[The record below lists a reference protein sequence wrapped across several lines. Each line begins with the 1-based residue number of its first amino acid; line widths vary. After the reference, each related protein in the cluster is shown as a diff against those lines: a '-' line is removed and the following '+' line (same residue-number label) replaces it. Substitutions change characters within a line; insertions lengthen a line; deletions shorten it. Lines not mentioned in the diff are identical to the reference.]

1 MCGKHGK
8 KCNGKRWIEF
18 MGKPTS
24 EDGYAPF
31 KINYIFTNWTFSNI
45 GTLFEPL
52 SPKPVRCDEAP
63 PGGEADQIC
72 PCQYCSTCIA
82 NKGNQLLGEVL
93 PYLSSNGNGQ
103 SKVKP
108 AASEGNLFSFY
119 ALSTCTT
126 FGVLLY
132 VVIVGLVLLYF
143 CAFNIHDKSSYDGE
157 MVYYLQICL
166 KLTPPPLPLQCHLR
180 LIIRRNKR

>member
-1 MCGKHGK
+1 MYFVDIAGANSGLSVVETMCGKHGK

-18 MGKPTS
+18 MGKPAS

-31 KINYIFTNWTFSNI
+31 KINYIFTNWTFNNI
-45 GTLFEPL
+45 GTLYEPL

-63 PGGEADQIC
+63 PGGEIDQIC

-93 PYLSSNGNGQ
+93 PYLSNGYEQLQEQQTTNEN
-103 SKVKP
+103 K
-108 AASEGNLFSFY
+108 LFSFF
-119 ALSTCTT
+119 ALSVCTT
-126 FGVLLY
+126 FGLLLY

-143 CAFNIHDKSSYDGE
+143 CAFNAHDKSSYDGE
-157 MVYYLQICL
+157 IYSLQIC
-166 KLTPPPLPLQCHLR
+166 HH
-180 LIIRRNKR
+180 